1 MGNIRIN
8 NLQFSY
14 SKEHEVF
21 RDVTYSLPKDKT
33 LSIIGTS
40 GTGKTT
46 LLKIL
51 NGELDYRGE
60 IVINGLDVIKDN
72 SEALK
77 NIISVVYEDTSF
89 VTDLVKDELR
99 FPLENVNVSPT
110 EIKKRIDEIDL
121 YFNIH
126 KLLNKRIDL
135 LSNKEKVLVKIL
147 SYAICCP
154 SYLCLDDLLTYLDN
168 RTKILL
174 LNYLNSKHITLI
186 NVTSNMEDTLY
197 TDCILCLYDGI
208 NAIDGKTLDVLSQ
221 EKILKRLGFELP
233 FYIDLSI
240 QLQLYG
246 LIHKTYLN
254 KEAMVKNIWK

>member
-1 MGNIRIN
+1 MGNIRID

-14 SKEHEVF
+14 SKDHEVF
-21 RDVTYSLPKDKT
+21 QNVTYTLPKDKT
-33 LSIIGTS
+33 LSVIGTCGS
-40 GTGKTT
+40 GKTT
-46 LLKIL
+46 FLKIL
-51 NGELDYRGE
+51 NGELEYHGE
-60 IVINGLDVIKDN
+60 IVINGLDVVSDN
-72 SEALK
+72 KEALK
-77 NIISVVYEDTSF
+77 NVFSVVYQDSAF
-89 VTDLVKDELR
+89 ITDLVKDELR
-99 FPLENVNVSPT
+99 FPLENVNLSPT

-126 KLLNKRIDL
+126 SLYNKKIDY
-135 LSNKEKVLVKIL
+135 LSRSQKVLIKIL
-147 SYAICCP
+147 SYAISYP
-154 SYLCLDDLLTYLDN
+154 SYLALDDLLSELDH

-174 LNYLNSKHITLI
+174 LNYLNSKHILLI

-208 NAIDGKTLDVLSQ
+208 NAIDGKTLDVLSN
-221 EKILKRLGFELP
+221 EKVLKRLGFELP

-254 KEAMVKNIWK
+254 KEAMVKNLWK